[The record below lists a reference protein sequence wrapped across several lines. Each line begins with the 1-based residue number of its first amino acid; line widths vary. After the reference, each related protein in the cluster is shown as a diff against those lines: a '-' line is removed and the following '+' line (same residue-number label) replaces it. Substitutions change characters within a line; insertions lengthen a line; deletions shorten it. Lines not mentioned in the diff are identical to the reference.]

1 MKYLFEAPTKAAP
14 PPDELAYVANDVAV
28 RARDAEESYANLR
41 ASAEQEARHPA
52 HQPLYEASR
61 SRRILIYGIL
71 AIPFVLVVLWEWEIS
86 RPIYEVFFPAAP
98 MLALFCCIAVAFYAS
113 ICLGECS
120 SHFSFLNS
128 DEAGNSTDDDIVAS
142 ALEVLYG
149 SPKPTR
155 RSRRW
160 FFSPAMGALIA
171 TLFLSGIYLASRE
184 RVLLQVQAGELP
196 SGAMLQEYLPVIL
209 YAVDILLGI
218 PTFFFIAWLWT
229 FWRNRKLT
237 KTLDRER
244 GCVLDLRRIAVS
256 KYSEYLTKL
265 AEYNATRPSHPR
277 RALVPPNNAMRQ
289 LLIDEFGF
297 DPTLQGGASPPE
309 NKPLAPVDVPPQ
321 NDNRPPTEGTV
332 DTSPPEN
339 KESQREQD
347 LLSLLDEQINSAN
360 RTL

>member
-1 MKYLFEAPTKAAP
+1 MKYPFEAPSEPAP

-28 RARDAEESYANLR
+28 RASDAGESYANLR
-41 ASAEQEARHPA
+41 VSAEQEARHPA

-86 RPIYEVFFPAAP
+86 SPIYEVFFPAAP

-128 DEAGNSTDDDIVAS
+128 DEAGNSADDDVVAS
-142 ALEVLYG
+142 ARQVLYG
-149 SPKPTR
+149 SPKPSQKFR
-155 RSRRW
+155 HW
-160 FFSPAMGALIA
+160 FFSPVMGALIA

-184 RVLLQVQAGELP
+184 RVLLQEQAGELP
-196 SGAMLQEYLPVIL
+196 SGAMLQEYLPVCL

-218 PTFFFIAWLWT
+218 PTFFFVAWLWT
-229 FWRNRKLT
+229 SWRNRKLT

-244 GCVLDLRRIAVS
+244 GRVLDLRRIAVS

-265 AEYNATRPSHPR
+265 AEYNSTRPSHPS
-277 RALVPPNNAMRQ
+277 RALVPPNKVMRL

-297 DPTLQGGASPPE
+297 DPTSQGGASPLGNEPE
-309 NKPLAPVDVPPQ
+309 TSVKVSPPNDDVPQ
-321 NDNRPPTEGTV
+321 QGGTAS
-332 DTSPPEN
+332 TIQSEMR
-339 KESQREQD
+339 ESEREQD

-360 RTL
+360 RTI